1 VKFYKKTSYSEDFR
15 LFRDGTMAFWYG
27 ALFLLLLAAPAFV
40 PTYYLSQLVLIGI
53 YAVAGAGLMLLCGYC
68 GQISLGHSAFFAV
81 GAFTTAIL
89 EKHGIPFPLALLGAG
104 VLAAAVGL
112 AVGLPALR
120 LSGMY
125 LAIATLAAAFIVTE
139 IIVRWESVTN
149 GASGINVPK
158 IRLGG
163 FVADTEPKLYFIV
176 LAVALVTLAAV
187 RNIVRAPLGLAMMA
201 IRDSETAAQSMG
213 VPLMRTKLTAFAISA
228 LLTGIAGALYAH
240 KIQFIDPDQFTIFVS
255 IEFLVMIFI
264 GGIGSMHGIVL
275 GAIFIIVLP
284 QLVAVAKDHLPAVIA
299 QQTGLQAAVYA
310 VVLLGFIL
318 AEPTGLYGIWRKI
331 KQYFSMF
338 PFYRQGSLKRTKSF
352 AKSETW

>member
-1 VKFYKKTSYSEDFR
+1 MKFYKKTNYAEDFR
-15 LFRDGTMAFWYG
+15 LFRDGRAAFWYALLG
-27 ALFLLLLAAPAFV
+27 AALVAAPLV
-40 PTYYLSQLVLIGI
+40 LPTYYLSQLVLIGI
-53 YAVAGAGLMLLCGYC
+53 YVVAGAGLMLLSGYC
-68 GQISLGHSAFFAV
+68 GQISLGHAAFFAV
-81 GAFTTAIL
+81 GAFTAAVL
-89 EKHGIPFPLALLGAG
+89 EKQGVPFVPAFLAAG

-139 IIVRWESVTN
+139 VIVRWESVTN
-149 GASGINVPK
+149 GSSGLNVPK
-158 IRLGG
+158 ASIAG
-163 FVADTEPKLYFIV
+163 FVADSEAKLYAIV
-176 LAVALVTLAAV
+176 LAVALAAMLAV

-213 VPLMRTKLTAFAISA
+213 VPLMRVKLTAFAVSA
-228 LLTGIAGALYAH
+228 LLTGFAGALYAH
-240 KIQFIDPDQFTIFVS
+240 KIQFIDPDQFTILVS

-275 GAIFIIVLP
+275 GAVFVIALP
-284 QLVAVAKDHLPAVIA
+284 QLVAVAKDHLPQAIA
-299 QQTGLQAAVYA
+299 QQSGLQAAVYA
-310 VVLLGFIL
+310 VVLLAFIL

-331 KQYFSMF
+331 KHYCAMF
-338 PFYRQGSLKRTKSF
+338 PFYRKGSLRRAKSF